1 MKTFNNLLFLV
12 KFLLSVNSKNSAST
26 IVLIL
31 VICLQIS
38 SIKAQPN
45 KDTERSAAETE
56 QLAKVLSEQWS
67 GDSFRRSIALFS
79 ETAKQQERL
88 QIFSKASNNW
98 REAAELE
105 LLLGNYQ
112 EARLNLKRA
121 LKIDASHNYPADKI
135 KTLSIL
141 AIVSLKSG
149 KIDRGKIYLNQ
160 AQILIESTN
169 DISAQAMFAFSSAEF
184 YEIQS
189 KFGKALEFYQKSS
202 NLWKESGDS
211 RRAAYAL
218 VNCAYA
224 YMTLGD
230 PLSGLNKVK
239 EAEIHFQEINDTRG
253 LAGSRI
259 ASGHLYNAMDEKQLA
274 LDSYKTAEKLFPA
287 DIGFLEKARL
297 YNGIG
302 LIYEDYGEW
311 KSSFDYRLKALEL
324 FRQEN
329 YPYGQI
335 ATLPSLISLS
345 NRINDPVSATEYFF
359 ETQKLS
365 ARLNDTYY
373 LAIALRL
380 MGDYHFKKFSNSK
393 ALDLYLKSLKT
404 LKKTGLK
411 YEIAYIEDK
420 LGTIYERL
428 GERQKAVNYY
438 ESSLEKSRS
447 ILNKFT
453 EANTT
458 YNLSRIKS
466 LENKNEDALKLINSS
481 IEITEKLSSDFLNS
495 KLTSNYFSNVFERY
509 ELYINLLMKMH
520 KQSPNENYAIRAL
533 QAAEKSRAR
542 SMLENLRL
550 SEANFNKDA
559 DPETIRREKEIRNL
573 HNLKADKLTDALS
586 RNSDQS
592 EIQKL
597 SDEIRIL
604 ENELEETKAELKQNS
619 PIYSAIKNPE
629 PFNTTDFQDRVLDDA
644 TLLLEFSLGKNES
657 FLWLIGKNFTES
669 YVLPPRAQIES
680 RVESLRILIE
690 SRGMLKDETIENYLA
705 RLTAAETL
713 YAQEAQI
720 FSDEL
725 LGQIRDKIKEKRL
738 IIVPDGKLH
747 YFPIAALPLPHSND
761 NQPIL
766 LSNEIIYEPSASML
780 TLLIQTERQQSAAT
794 KNLLVFSDPIF
805 SIQDERIVNQASNK
819 SAPETT
825 SIQPEKLNF
834 AQSLSSLS
842 RLNASQAE
850 ADSIVQI
857 IGDSA
862 SAAFTGA
869 AATRE
874 QFLSQP
880 VSEYKIIHFAT
891 HGLIDEAHPQL
902 SGIVLSQFTET
913 GETRNGVLRLQDI
926 YGLNLAADLVVLSAC
941 ETGIGKEVKGE
952 GLASLNNA
960 FMQVGAKSVL
970 SSLWKV
976 DDYATVELMKHFYK
990 SLADGDLSAAQAL
1003 RQAQIKLRE
1012 NPRYQSPFF
1021 WAAFN
1026 VQGNF
1031 HKIVVNK
1038 PFAIGYWWFSAV
1050 LFLAVAII
1058 LATKYRKK
1066 AVRAVIGSAKTV
1078 I

>member
-1 MKTFNNLLFLV
+1 MKNFN
-12 KFLLSVNSKNSAST
+12 KLSFAAEFFIAANIKKPAET
-26 IVLIL
+26 IVLL
-31 VICLQIS
+31 LLICLPFS
-38 SIKAQPN
+38 FTKAQTN
-45 KDTERSAAETE
+45 EDIKQTVLASEQSAKA
-56 QLAKVLSEQWS
+56 LSEQWS
-67 GDSFRRSIALFS
+67 GDSFRRSVALFS
-79 ETAKQQERL
+79 ETAKQWESL
-88 QIFSKASNNW
+88 QNFPKASANW

-105 LLLGNYQ
+105 FLLGNYQ
-112 EARLNLKRA
+112 ASRLHLKRA
-121 LKIDASHNYPADKI
+121 LKIETSRDFSAGKV

-141 AIVSLKSG
+141 AIVSLKTG
-149 KIDRGKIYLNQ
+149 KTDEAKNYLNQ
-160 AQILIESTN
+160 ARRLIASSD
-169 DISAQAMFAFSSAEF
+169 DISAQAIFAFGNAEF

-189 KFGKALEFYQKSS
+189 QFDKALEFYQKSS
-202 NLWKESGDS
+202 NLYNEIGDS
-211 RRAAYAL
+211 RRSAHALLNCGYAL
-218 VNCAYA
+218 
-224 YMTLGD
+224 MTLGD
-230 PLSGLNKVK
+230 PLNGLKKVK
-239 EAEIHFQEINDTRG
+239 EAETKFLEINDTRG

-274 LDSYKTAEKLFPA
+274 LESYKMAEKLFPP

-329 YPYGQI
+329 YPYGEL

-345 NRINDPVSATEYFF
+345 NLLNDPVSASEYFS

-380 MGDYHFKKFSNSK
+380 TGDFHFANFSNSK
-393 ALDLYLKSLKT
+393 ALEHYLKSLKT

-428 GERQKAVNYY
+428 GERQKAVKYY

-458 YNLSRIKS
+458 YNLARIKS
-466 LENKNEDALKLINSS
+466 LENKNEEALKLIAVS

-495 KLTSNYFSNVFERY
+495 KLTSNYFSSVYERY

-520 KQSPNENYAIRAL
+520 RQAPDENYAIRAL

-550 SEANFNKDA
+550 SEANFSKDA

-586 RNSDQS
+586 RNTDQS

-597 SDEIRIL
+597 RDEIRQM
-604 ENELEETKAELKQNS
+604 ENELEEIKTFLKQNS

-629 PFNTTDFQDRVLDDA
+629 PFNAADFQDRVLDKD
-644 TLLLEFSLGKNES
+644 TLFLEFSLGKNES
-657 FLWLIGKNFTES
+657 FLWLIGKDFTES
-669 YVLPPRAQIES
+669 YVLPPRARIES
-680 RVESLRILIE
+680 SVETLRTLIE
-690 SRGMLKDETIENYLA
+690 SRSMLSDETIENYQA
-705 RLTAAETL
+705 RLTDAETR
-713 YAQEAQI
+713 YERDAQV

-725 LGQIRDKIKEKRL
+725 LGQIGDKITEKRL

-747 YFPIAALPLPHSND
+747 YFPFAALPLPHSND

-766 LSNEIIYEPSASML
+766 LTNEIVYEPSASML
-780 TLLIQTERQQSAAT
+780 ALLAQTERQQSAAT
-794 KNLLVFSDPIF
+794 RNLLIFSDPIF
-805 SIQDERIVNQASNK
+805 SIQDERIAVEVRNEK
-819 SAPETT
+819 APET
-825 SIQPEKLNF
+825 SSVQPAQIRF
-834 AQSLSSLS
+834 AQSLTALS
-842 RLNASQAE
+842 RLNASRAE

-857 IGDSA
+857 VGDSA
-862 SAAFTGA
+862 SDAFTGA

-874 QFLSQP
+874 RLLSQP

-891 HGLIDEAHPQL
+891 HGLIDEEHPQL
-902 SGIVLSQFTET
+902 SGIVLSQLTENGEPRT
-913 GETRNGVLRLQDI
+913 GVVRLQDI

-990 SLADGDLSAAQAL
+990 SLADGNLSAAQAL
-1003 RQAQIKLRE
+1003 RRAQIKLRQ
-1012 NPRYQSPFF
+1012 NPRYRSPFF

-1026 VQGNF
+1026 VQGDF
-1031 HKIVVNK
+1031 QKIVVNK
-1038 PFAIGYWWFSAV
+1038 PFAVGYWWILAV
-1050 LFLAVAII
+1050 LFLVGGIIAAV
-1058 LATKYRKK
+1058 KFWRKRF
-1066 AVRAVIGSAKTV
+1066 AR
-1078 I
+1078 